1 MDYRGRTNGRIYW
14 QYRNAPKLREW
25 LYTVVDS
32 AQSDVEDPSFI
43 VDRIL
48 AIDEREGRNLDVIG
62 RIVGI
67 NRPRVQVVDD
77 ENISVFGAQQMGD
90 EQAQF
95 NPVVF
100 YGQQKSSDALY
111 RVLIKAKIIRNNGA
125 ATIDSIADA
134 LKLASGVNS
143 VKVIDFQD
151 MTFEV
156 VFGEILSGQARYA
169 ISELDVVPRPQGVDF
184 IGFIEEPSLTQMGGE
199 QMGDELAQFNK
210 VFS

>member
-1 MDYRGRTNGRIYW
+1 MDYRDRADSRIYW

-25 LYTVVDS
+25 LYTVIDP
-32 AQSDVEDPSFI
+32 AQSDIEDPSII

-48 AIDEREGRNLDVIG
+48 EIDERSGRNLDIIG

-67 NRPRVQVVDD
+67 NRPRVQTVDD
-77 ENISVFGAQQMGD
+77 ENITVFGAEQMGD

-111 RVLIKAKIIRNNGA
+111 RVLIKAKILRNNGS
-125 ATIDSIADA
+125 ATIDLIVQA
-134 LKLASGVNS
+134 LQLSTGVDT
-143 VKVIDFQD
+143 VTLTDYQD

-156 VFGEILSGQARYA
+156 VFGEVLSSSARYA
-169 ISELDVVPRPQGVDF
+169 LSELNVMPRPQGVRF
-184 IGFIEEPSLTQMGGE
+184 VGFIEEPALTQMGGE
-199 QMGDELAQFNK
+199 QMGDETAQFNK
-210 VFS
+210 VFI